1 MYIITACIIFFIELS
16 RLIKKHKLNDAEEV
30 AFDSKI
36 DRTDLIAK
44 HIAHH
49 WRILAQNLGFSK
61 SKISAI
67 TGNND
72 MEKGERMLDDWIK
85 NDAMATYSRFI
96 EVCLE
101 VDQKLAEK
109 LCQKLHLQ
117 GIYIYGIMYNSTCT
131 IECLC

>member
-1 MYIITACIIFFIELS
+1 MNW
-16 RLIKKHKLNDAEEV
+16 NDAV
-30 AFDSKI
+30 KI

-61 SKISAI
+61 SKVSAI

-72 MEKGERMLDDWIK
+72 KEKGKKMLDDWIK

-117 GIYIYGIMYNSTCT
+117 GIYIVCMYMYMYTASCT
-131 IECLC
+131 IAPAL